1 MPTSPKILVL
11 LFSTTIFLSQQI
23 LVTSFS
29 SSSTTCDHGTVIFS
43 FPSFN
48 TSNCNPGGDLLCMG
62 AVTPGEGFLNLTT
75 VSSNSS
81 STTDFNS
88 IARVLYR
95 DPVQVWP
102 ASFCTSFSLSIFSR
116 FSQEF
121 SGDGMA
127 FLMTQ
132 DKEPSPV
139 KSFGSFL
146 GLQDKLLAGH
156 SKFQQ
161 LAIEFDTFKNEWDP
175 DGNHIG
181 INTLSVMNSLIAK
194 TLNSSNIE
202 LKSGKQIR
210 VKIEYNGYTK
220 DLQIYVGYEGNPLK
234 SFLKY
239 SIKVSKKVPSK
250 VYLGFT
256 ASTGTLTETHQI
268 HDWVFTSTMLPYY
281 TVKDNKKKAIVLA
294 SVLPVVGGLIVFALI
309 AIPIFRRRMIKKRER
324 FRRME
329 ELERQ
334 SAAAAPRKF
343 TYKQLAKATKN
354 FSKDN
359 LLGTGGFGSVYKG
372 QIVDPPQTIAV
383 KKISSTSQQGER
395 EYLAEICTIGRLRHR
410 NILQLQGWSHEND
423 SLLLVYEFMANKSL
437 NEFLSGRKFLDWKAR
452 YKVLSGLASALL
464 YLHEE
469 CGDPVVHRDVKP
481 SNIMLDADLNP
492 RLGDFGLARLLRNT
506 TGVTT
511 MVAGTLGYMA
521 PEVSYTGKAT
531 TESDVYSFGVV
542 ALEMVCGKRFSNLLG
557 ESCLVDYAWDMH
569 AKGTLEE
576 CVDPKLGDD
585 FSKDEAV
592 RILSVALS
600 CLHLESN
607 LRPEMR
613 KVVMVLLNSDEP
625 LMELPTTRPKGVYLS
640 LYGFSNPP
648 TTINNSN
655 PNTPLFSWP
664 DYPSSS
670 ANSNFPD
677 ESLAR

>member
-1 MPTSPKILVL
+1 MYI
-11 LFSTTIFLSQQI
+11 
-23 LVTSFS
+23 
-29 SSSTTCDHGTVIFS
+29 
-43 FPSFN
+43 
-48 TSNCNPGGDLLCMG
+48 
-62 AVTPGEGFLNLTT
+62 
-75 VSSNSS
+75 
-81 STTDFNS
+81 
-88 IARVLYR
+88 
-95 DPVQVWP
+95 
-102 ASFCTSFSLSIFSR
+102 
-116 FSQEF
+116 
-121 SGDGMA
+121 
-127 FLMTQ
+127 
-132 DKEPSPV
+132 
-139 KSFGSFL
+139 
-146 GLQDKLLAGH
+146 GH

-383 KKISSTSQQGER
+383 KKISSTSQQGTLVFLINSF
-395 EYLAEICTIGRLRHR
+395 YLE
-410 NILQLQGWSHEND
+410 
-423 SLLLVYEFMANKSL
+423 
-437 NEFLSGRKFLDWKAR
+437 
-452 YKVLSGLASALL
+452 LL
-464 YLHEE
+464 YVLF
-469 CGDPVVHRDVKP
+469 V
-481 SNIMLDADLNP
+481 
-492 RLGDFGLARLLRNT
+492 FG
-506 TGVTT
+506 
-511 MVAGTLGYMA
+511 
-521 PEVSYTGKAT
+521 
-531 TESDVYSFGVV
+531 
-542 ALEMVCGKRFSNLLG
+542 
-557 ESCLVDYAWDMH
+557 
-569 AKGTLEE
+569 
-576 CVDPKLGDD
+576 
-585 FSKDEAV
+585 
-592 RILSVALS
+592 
-600 CLHLESN
+600 
-607 LRPEMR
+607 
-613 KVVMVLLNSDEP
+613 
-625 LMELPTTRPKGVYLS
+625 
-640 LYGFSNPP
+640 
-648 TTINNSN
+648 
-655 PNTPLFSWP
+655 
-664 DYPSSS
+664 SSS
-670 ANSNFPD
+670 FS
-677 ESLAR
+677 